1 MNDLSNDTARP
12 REATLRN
19 RMAMYGNNRLQI
31 GLFGANCSS
40 GRSANKLPE
49 RWTAS
54 WPDCLKLA
62 KMGDEAGIDFMLPI
76 GRWKGYGGDT
86 DFHGSTLETVT
97 WAAGLLA
104 ATKRITVFGTVH
116 APLFNPIIAAKE
128 FVTVDHIG
136 EGRFGIN
143 LVVGWNEGE
152 FEMFGVSQREH
163 DARYDYAQE
172 WLDVIK
178 RAWSDHDDFDFA
190 GEYLKLKGVRAFPK
204 PYGGTRP
211 IIMNAGRSGI
221 GQAFALKNCDA
232 FFTATV
238 DTRQSM
244 EANAKK
250 VEEIKSAARAFGRE
264 IEVYTVGQVV
274 CRPTQKEAEEYY
286 RHAQIDNADWGA
298 IEQMMAL
305 KNITRQTVTAEVY
318 AQQQQYF
325 AGKAIGGYPFVGAPD
340 RVAEELANIARAG
353 MRGIAVSFI
362 NYLNETPYFCDEVLP
377 RLARMGLRLPH

>member
-1 MNDLSNDTARP
+1 VLAQTASMQQR
-12 REATLRN
+12 T
-19 RMAMYGNNRLQI
+19 AMYSANAFNI

-40 GRSANKLPE
+40 GRSATKVPE
-49 RWTAS
+49 RWSAS

-62 KMGDEAGIDFMLPI
+62 RMADQAGIDFMLPI

-163 DARYDYAQE
+163 DDRYEYAQE

-178 RAWSDHDDFDFA
+178 RAWSEHTDFDFA
-190 GEYLKLKGVRAFPK
+190 GQYLKLKGVRAFPK
-204 PYGGTRP
+204 PYGDTRP
-211 IIMNAGRSGI
+211 VIMNAGRSAV

-238 DTRQSM
+238 DSRHSI

-250 VEEIKSAARAFGRE
+250 VEEIKSAARAIGRE
-264 IEVYTVGQVV
+264 IDVYTVGQVV
-274 CRPTQKEAEEYY
+274 CRPTQKEAEDYY
-286 RHAQIDNADWGA
+286 RHAQIENADWGA
-298 IEQMMAL
+298 IEKMMAL
-305 KNITRQTVTAEVY
+305 KNITRQTVTAEVF

-325 AGKAIGGYPFVGAPD
+325 AGKAIGGYPFVGTPD
-340 RVAEELANIARAG
+340 RVAEELANISSAG
-353 MRGIAVSFI
+353 MRGIAVSFV

-377 RLARMGLRLPH
+377 RLARLGIRQSH